1 MNGGWSSSSPRGG
14 GGSGFSGMERM
25 RGGKE
30 YVVERMKNRRKY
42 RVRERG
48 DPNPYYSHHRR
59 NHHVNN
65 VDNRG
70 GGDVGKKFNNNKD
83 DVDSVASGCVVM

>member
-59 NHHVNN
+59 HHHVNN

-70 GGDVGKKFNNNKD
+70 GGDADKKLNNNKD